1 MAKQTVNLGSRE
13 NAGNGDALRVA
24 FAKINSN
31 FDELYS
37 INEGTLRVGLD
48 GGAASTVF
56 DSELNIDGG
65 SA

>member
-1 MAKQTVNLGSRE
+1 MAKQTINLGSRE

-37 INEGTLRVGLD
+37 
-48 GGAASTVF
+48 F
-56 DSELNIDGG
+56 DQNSQNIDGG
-65 SA
+65 SASTVFDDQNTNEGNN